1 MINLSANVFIIEDFN
16 IQHKDWITYSGATDR
31 PGELCYNFS
40 ISNDLTQMFNF
51 PTCSRNSDSHSPAVS
66 DFFISSDACVCSAMA
81 FPHLENSDHG
91 ILSIS
96 IDFFSNSHWDALF
109 YHLAYDYSHADWDS
123 LHDYLR
129 DVPWEE
135 VFKLSASG
143 AGSKFC
149 EWVQTGA
156 DVYIPHPKYQVK
168 PHSSP
173 C

>member
-1 MINLSANVFIIEDFN
+1 
-16 IQHKDWITYSGATDR
+16 
-31 PGELCYNFS
+31 
-40 ISNDLTQMFNF
+40 MFNF
-51 PTCSRNSDSHSPAVS
+51 PTFIRNSDSHSPAVS
-66 DFFISSDACVCSAMA
+66 DLFISSDACVCSAMA
-81 FPHLENSDHG
+81 FPHLENSDHV

-96 IDFFSNSHWDALF
+96 IDFSSNLHWDALF

-149 EWVQTGA
+149 EWV
-156 DVYIPHPKYQVK
+156 
-168 PHSSP
+168 
-173 C
+173 

>member
-1 MINLSANVFIIEDFN
+1 
-16 IQHKDWITYSGATDR
+16 
-31 PGELCYNFS
+31 
-40 ISNDLTQMFNF
+40 
-51 PTCSRNSDSHSPAVS
+51 
-66 DFFISSDACVCSAMA
+66 MA
-81 FPHLENSDHG
+81 FPHLENSDHV

-156 DVYIPHPKYQVK
+156 DVYIPNPKYQVK